1 MQKFR
6 NPFAMNEN
14 NEMIYI
20 KTGDVNNKKKY
31 KNCYCP
37 ECGEKLIPRMGEKNK
52 WHFSHLSN
60 KQCNGNFET
69 SLHLYAKELIKR
81 NNKILLPDITV
92 GEYIEDNK
100 MDTAFLKD
108 MHKWENE
115 NQERITDKLF
125 IKENIYQY
133 KWIENEV
140 RIDDFIPDCIVEIGG
155 KKLAIEVYVTHEVD
169 KEKEEKVKKSKIDMI
184 EICLSYIKEDM
195 QDEEFNLD
203 EYILFKAI
211 RWWIYKT
218 KVEREEK
225 NLYNLIYNTKNYI
238 LNEKYTEKDL
248 YEKGIIRERKREY
261 DERIKILQERQ
272 KEERKK
278 YAIEHKDE
286 YRKNKIN
293 KFLSVINDYSE
304 KYKNNIVSVYNLPVK
319 GEYVFN
325 CSREIWQ
332 KAIYDMFILNREG
345 KSIQLAKIISWI
357 EKYSGLKYFKEFD
370 YSKDEI
376 WDSKYDAVKNYLIE
390 LEKYKII
397 DPLQYDITKYGE
409 NRILNGN
416 INSANLKI
424 KLEYRGNLVCKHCGE
439 IFDMDDIINR
449 FYLTNFELDK
459 ECFQK
464 MINNYKIRQIF

>member
-20 KTGDVNNKKKY
+20 KTGDVNNKEKY

-37 ECGEKLIPRMGEKNK
+37 ECGEKLIPRMGKKNK

-60 KQCNGNFET
+60 KKCNGNFET

-115 NQERITDKLF
+115 NQERITDKIF

-140 RIDDFIPDCIVEIGG
+140 KIDDFIPDCIVEIGE
-155 KKLAIEVYVTHEVD
+155 KKLAIEVYVTHEED
-169 KEKEEKVKKSKIDMI
+169 KEKEKKVKKTKIDMI
-184 EICLSYIKEDM
+184 EICLSSIKEDM

-225 NLYNLIYNTKNYI
+225 KLYNLIYNRKHYI
-238 LNEKYTEKDL
+238 LNKKYTEKDL

-286 YRKNKIN
+286 YRKKLIN
-293 KFLSVINDYSE
+293 F
-304 KYKNNIVSVYNLPVK
+304 
-319 GEYVFN
+319 
-325 CSREIWQ
+325 
-332 KAIYDMFILNREG
+332 
-345 KSIQLAKIISWI
+345 
-357 EKYSGLKYFKEFD
+357 
-370 YSKDEI
+370 
-376 WDSKYDAVKNYLIE
+376 
-390 LEKYKII
+390 
-397 DPLQYDITKYGE
+397 
-409 NRILNGN
+409 
-416 INSANLKI
+416 
-424 KLEYRGNLVCKHCGE
+424 
-439 IFDMDDIINR
+439 
-449 FYLTNFELDK
+449 
-459 ECFQK
+459 
-464 MINNYKIRQIF
+464 